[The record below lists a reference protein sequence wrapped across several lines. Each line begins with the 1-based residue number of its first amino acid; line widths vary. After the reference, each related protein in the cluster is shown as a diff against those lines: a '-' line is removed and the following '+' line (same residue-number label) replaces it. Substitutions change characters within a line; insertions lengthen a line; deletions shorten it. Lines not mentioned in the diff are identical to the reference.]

1 MNHFRYRLDPGTT
14 LGEEDSMCR
23 VPDMMEEEEGGTKKA
38 EVDIYKV
45 IQEKEHDLVLAAE
58 LGKVLLDKN
67 EEISQIREK
76 IVLDYTQRL
85 EVQGNQDYQR
95 LSYLHRISSLQA
107 LSQEKYLMSR
117 QLERLEDEYQQ
128 EVAELQVRGIQYLKD
143 RKFYVQ
149 FPD

>member
-1 MNHFRYRLDPGTT
+1 MIHFRYRLDPGNT
-14 LGEEDSMCR
+14 LGEEESMCKAPEI
-23 VPDMMEEEEGGTKKA
+23 VEEEGEPKKA

-85 EVQGNQDYQR
+85 EVLTFRGDKRSR
-95 LSYLHRISSLQA
+95 LLQ
-107 LSQEKYLMSR
+107 
-117 QLERLEDEYQQ
+117 
-128 EVAELQVRGIQYLKD
+128 
-143 RKFYVQ
+143 
-149 FPD
+149 

>member
-1 MNHFRYRLDPGTT
+1 MIHFRYRLDPGTT

-23 VPDMMEEEEGGTKKA
+23 APDIMEEGEGDNKKP

-85 EVQGNQDYQR
+85 EVRTSILKLGGWDVRNLGRPGN
-95 LSYLHRISSLQA
+95 
-107 LSQEKYLMSR
+107 
-117 QLERLEDEYQQ
+117 
-128 EVAELQVRGIQYLKD
+128 
-143 RKFYVQ
+143 
-149 FPD
+149 

>member
-1 MNHFRYRLDPGTT
+1 
-14 LGEEDSMCR
+14 MCR
-23 VPDMMEEEEGGTKKA
+23 APDIMEEGEGKTKKA

-85 EVQGNQDYQR
+85 EVRTSILKLGGLDVRNLGRTR
-95 LSYLHRISSLQA
+95 L
-107 LSQEKYLMSR
+107 
-117 QLERLEDEYQQ
+117 
-128 EVAELQVRGIQYLKD
+128 
-143 RKFYVQ
+143 
-149 FPD
+149 

>member
-1 MNHFRYRLDPGTT
+1 MIYFRYRLDPGNT
-14 LGEEDSMCR
+14 LGEEESMCKAPEM
-23 VPDMMEEEEGGTKKA
+23 VEEEGEPKKS

-85 EVQGNQDYQR
+85 EV
-95 LSYLHRISSLQA
+95 LT
-107 LSQEKYLMSR
+107 
-117 QLERLEDEYQQ
+117 
-128 EVAELQVRGIQYLKD
+128 
-143 RKFYVQ
+143 F
-149 FPD
+149 

>member
-1 MNHFRYRLDPGTT
+1 
-14 LGEEDSMCR
+14 MCR
-23 VPDMMEEEEGGTKKA
+23 APDIMEEGETKKA

-85 EVQGNQDYQR
+85 EVRTSILNLGD
-95 LSYLHRISSLQA
+95 
-107 LSQEKYLMSR
+107 LM
-117 QLERLEDEYQQ
+117 
-128 EVAELQVRGIQYLKD
+128 
-143 RKFYVQ
+143 
-149 FPD
+149 

>member
-1 MNHFRYRLDPGTT
+1 MIHFRYRLDPGNT
-14 LGEEDSMCR
+14 LGEEEGMCKAPEI
-23 VPDMMEEEEGGTKKA
+23 VEEEGEPKKA

-85 EVQGNQDYQR
+85 EVLTFWG
-95 LSYLHRISSLQA
+95 
-107 LSQEKYLMSR
+107 SR
-117 QLERLEDEYQQ
+117 EHGEIRE
-128 EVAELQVRGIQYLKD
+128 AGCCNIA
-143 RKFYVQ
+143 
-149 FPD
+149 

>member
-1 MNHFRYRLDPGTT
+1 
-14 LGEEDSMCR
+14 MCKASAI
-23 VPDMMEEEEGGTKKA
+23 VEEEGEPKKA

-85 EVQGNQDYQR
+85 EVLTFRGDKRSR
-95 LSYLHRISSLQA
+95 LLQYC
-107 LSQEKYLMSR
+107 L
-117 QLERLEDEYQQ
+117 
-128 EVAELQVRGIQYLKD
+128 II
-143 RKFYVQ
+143 
-149 FPD
+149 

>member
-23 VPDMMEEEEGGTKKA
+23 VTDIMEEEEEGEAKKV

-85 EVQGNQDYQR
+85 EVYIHWNQDYQR
-95 LSYLHRISSLQA
+95 LSCLH
-107 LSQEKYLMSR
+107 
-117 QLERLEDEYQQ
+117 
-128 EVAELQVRGIQYLKD
+128 
-143 RKFYVQ
+143 
-149 FPD
+149 

>member
-1 MNHFRYRLDPGTT
+1 MIYFRYRLDPGNT
-14 LGEEDSMCR
+14 LGEEESMCKASEI
-23 VPDMMEEEEGGTKKA
+23 MEEEGEPKKA

-85 EVQGNQDYQR
+85 EV
-95 LSYLHRISSLQA
+95 LT
-107 LSQEKYLMSR
+107 
-117 QLERLEDEYQQ
+117 
-128 EVAELQVRGIQYLKD
+128 
-143 RKFYVQ
+143 F
-149 FPD
+149 